1 MDPFER
7 AAERERVDYQKL
19 GFRVH
24 LGVYLAVNALLFAT
38 WALTSGWTDDGISF
52 PWFLFPLL
60 GWGVGLVAHFAV
72 YSVVSRDFKERQ
84 LRRREAEA
92 EEQRRDIS

>member
-7 AAERERVDYQKL
+7 AAQRERIDYQKL

-24 LGVYLAVNALLFAT
+24 LGVFLSVNALLVVT
-38 WALTSGWTDDGISF
+38 WYLTTGQSDDGFGF

-60 GWGVGLVAHFAV
+60 GWGIGLVAHFAV
-72 YSVVSRDFKERQ
+72 YSVISRDFRERQ
-84 LRRREAEA
+84 LRRMEESREAPPQE
-92 EEQRRDIS
+92 S